1 MLGRV
6 LDDREFMNVCAGT
19 LEINFL
25 LVKPFFFLFD
35 DLPEFVLSM
44 SFFHPIPI
52 TYICFLRTSK
62 RIKLESPTTSH
73 IKDILKIFPMVI
85 YLLIS

>member
-44 SFFHPIPI
+44 SFFSSNSNNL
-52 TYICFLRTSK
+52 YLFLK
-62 RIKLESPTTSH
+62 N
-73 IKDILKIFPMVI
+73 F
-85 YLLIS
+85 